1 VVNYSIAVKEMG
13 KNILFLRKMVP
24 GGSAHSFGIHVAKI
38 AGMPDWVVSRAEAVL
53 KDLEKSHQH
62 VGEKSAKKALASMPS
77 KDAMQLSFFQLNDPV
92 LEQIH
97 SALVEIDINVLT
109 PVEALM
115 KLNEVKKL
123 IGG

>member
-1 VVNYSIAVKEMG
+1 
-13 KNILFLRKMVP
+13 
-24 GGSAHSFGIHVAKI
+24 
-38 AGMPDWVVSRAEAVL
+38 VL
-53 KDLEKSHQH
+53 KDLAKSHQG